1 MTDYD
6 NLKAR
11 LERDG
16 TKYLE
21 GTGIKCKWMLI
32 KLDWLSAHYF
42 DMNGAFISN
51 QLSSYNEPTKR
62 PYFETKS
69 Y

>member
-51 QLSSYNEPTKR
+51 
-62 PYFETKS
+62 
-69 Y
+69 